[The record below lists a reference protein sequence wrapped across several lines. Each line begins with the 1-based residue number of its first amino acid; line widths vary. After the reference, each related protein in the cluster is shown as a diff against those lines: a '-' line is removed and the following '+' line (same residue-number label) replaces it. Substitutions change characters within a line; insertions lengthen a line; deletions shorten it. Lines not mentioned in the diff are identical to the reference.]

1 MNKVSSTQSSPMKQA
16 RGSEQDYYK
25 GIDISSSRSPFKNMN
40 KQSPAKA
47 DGMPLETDSNVYDD
61 GQEQ

>member
-1 MNKVSSTQSSPMKQA
+1 M
-16 RGSEQDYYK
+16 RGSEVDYYK

-61 GQEQ
+61 TQEPQESHIDLINETT

>member
-1 MNKVSSTQSSPMKQA
+1 MVTLSD
-16 RGSEQDYYK
+16 QDYYK
-25 GIDISSSRSPFKNMN
+25 GIDISSSRSPFKNIN

-61 GQEQ
+61 GQE

>member
-1 MNKVSSTQSSPMKQA
+1 
-16 RGSEQDYYK
+16 
-25 GIDISSSRSPFKNMN
+25 MN

-61 GQEQ
+61 SQEQQESHIDLINETT